1 MMHNLVS
8 FKPEDGREGLKEVK
22 RSKNRT
28 RKKERKDE
36 KT

>member
-22 RSKNRT
+22 RSKNRM
-28 RKKERKDE
+28 RKKEKDE